1 MSTHTRHEQA
11 SLFGDDTSTRRDPR
25 HVLSYGLGLD
35 STAVLLR
42 WLTDPTSRDFDL
54 SDLVVV
60 TAMTGDEFASTG
72 ADVERYVLPELRRH
86 RVRFVQA
93 GRNKLLTTAAG
104 EGITTFSDTTEP
116 TRLFAEGAYALSTEM
131 LTAGT
136 LPQRGGVRKCS
147 ARAKGA
153 VLDPVIARLT
163 GGQPHQHYVG
173 FESDERGRAD
183 RDAAYNTPART
194 GRYPLIEWGW
204 TRADCD
210 SFVYELT
217 GHHWSKS
224 ACTYCPFAISSARGV
239 QSTLRRYATEPAA
252 GALALFVEHVATCI
266 NEKQTLRPT
275 GQLYDDVAA
284 AELTEVLD
292 HFHRRLND
300 TEHGVYEVR
309 RVAKVRGAGAKAV
322 IARSV
327 RLLDRGSRT
336 DMAAALAA
344 MPGQLHTGGD
354 GITRS
359 VVLTRGESPP
369 WAEQFYVACPA
380 VVADKARS
388 HFERWFNE
396 VAGDVALF

>member
-1 MSTHTRHEQA
+1 MSTQTHHEQA
-11 SLFGDDTSTRRDPR
+11 SLFGDDTSAAPR

-35 STAVLLR
+35 STAILLR
-42 WLTDPTSRDFDL
+42 WLTDPASRDFDL

-93 GRNKLLTTAAG
+93 GRHQLLTTAAG
-104 EGITTFSDTTEP
+104 EGITTFSDTVEP

-136 LPQRGGVRKCS
+136 VPQRGGARKCS

-173 FESDERGRAD
+173 FEVDEKGRAD

-217 GHHWSKS
+217 GRHWSKS
-224 ACTYCPFAISSARGV
+224 ACTYCLAISSARGV
-239 QSTLRRYATEPAA
+239 HATLRRYAAEPAA
-252 GALALFVEHVATCI
+252 GALALFVEHVAACI
-266 NEKQTLRPT
+266 NERQTLRPT
-275 GQLYDDVAA
+275 GRLYDDVAA
-284 AELTEVLD
+284 AGLTEVLD
-292 HFHRRLND
+292 HFHRRLSD

-309 RVAKVRGAGAKAV
+309 RVAKVGGAGTKPV

-327 RLLDRGSRT
+327 RLLDRGSRV
-336 DMAAALAA
+336 DMAATLGA

-354 GITRS
+354 GIARS
-359 VVLTRGESPP
+359 VVLARGEAPP

-380 VVADKARS
+380 VVADKARP
-388 HFERWFNE
+388 HFERWFND